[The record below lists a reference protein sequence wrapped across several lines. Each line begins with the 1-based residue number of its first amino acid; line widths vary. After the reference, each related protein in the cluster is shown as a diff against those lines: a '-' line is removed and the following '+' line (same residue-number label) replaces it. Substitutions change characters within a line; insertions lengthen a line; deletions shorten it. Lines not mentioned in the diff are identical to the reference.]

1 MPKAKP
7 KPRKR
12 AVLELEPPLF
22 EAPEREA
29 SEDKESSRGSPEP
42 VVTLRN
48 VVRLELLEQADPQL
62 LRRFLGRYQ
71 AHLHE
76 RGIHLDDVSPNAAWL
91 DALHGVLQRVDLDP
105 RLQQDLID
113 LGELASEEGHQQA
126 LRTIFRA
133 QLSLFDRDLHQR
145 TVDTALHLFLEHPEL
160 FRRTQTSLQTT
171 QARDSV
177 IFCARASRPLV
188 DFQPEGRRLRDVKR
202 RLSAFFASKNCTGF
216 CEIKVVEQDDHV
228 GFVIIRGSPPRSYG
242 IVLSRSERS
251 RTSHVQEV
259 QDTVLFHKDTC
270 QLSVQ
275 AGQAE
280 VRDAYRGVFG
290 SIFFGSQHHFQVKSV
305 VSLDPLLTLGARAFH
320 TEHFASLRRVVL
332 RQLQVVERGGRGARW
347 SVEDPDL
354 ASRLEDS
361 DLQRLMSRG
370 ALQMAR
376 MDVHLYGQRRAV
388 PVRLIPPGTF
398 KHDRRTGLDQVQSF
412 LIFRGFLLREPM
424 PVVSEVE
431 GVH

>member
-12 AVLELEPPLF
+12 IVLELEPPLF
-22 EAPEREA
+22 EAPEEEA
-29 SEDKESSRGSPEP
+29 SEDKESSERSPEP
-42 VVTLRN
+42 AVTLRN

-62 LRRFLGRYQ
+62 LRRFLRRYES
-71 AHLHE
+71 HLQG
-76 RGIHLDDVSPNAAWL
+76 RGIHLDGISPNPAWL
-91 DALHGVLQRVDLDP
+91 DVLHGVLQRVDLDP

-133 QLSLFDRDLHQR
+133 QLSLFDRDLHLR
-145 TVDTALHLFLEHPEL
+145 TVDTALHLFLEHPGL
-160 FRRTQTSLQTT
+160 FRRIQTSLQTT

-177 IFCARASRPLV
+177 IFCARKNAPLL
-188 DFQPEGRRLRDVKR
+188 DFQPKGRRLRDAER

-228 GFVIIRGSPPRSYG
+228 GFVIIHGSPPKTYG
-242 IVLSRSERS
+242 IVLNRNERS
-251 RTSHVQEV
+251 RTSNVQEV
-259 QDTVLFHKDTC
+259 QDSVLFHKDTC

-290 SIFFGSQHHFQVKSV
+290 SIFFGSQHHFQIKSV
-305 VSLDPLLTLGARAFH
+305 VSLDPLLTLGPQAFH
-320 TEHFASLRRVVL
+320 TEHFLGLRSVKL
-332 RQLQVVERGGRGARW
+332 RQLQVVERGGRGSRW
-347 SVEDPDL
+347 SVEAPDL
-354 ASRLEDS
+354 ASRLENQ
-361 DLQRLMSRG
+361 DLQQLMSRG
-370 ALQMAR
+370 TLQMAR
-376 MDVHLYGQRRAV
+376 MDVHLYGQRRVV

-412 LIFRGFLLREPM
+412 LLFRGFLLREPM
-424 PVVSEVE
+424 PVVSTVE

>member
-12 AVLELEPPLF
+12 VLELEPPLF
-22 EAPEREA
+22 DAPEQEA
-29 SEDKESSRGSPEP
+29 EKDGDSPERSPEP
-42 VVTLRN
+42 AVTLRN
-48 VVRLELLEQADPQL
+48 VVSLDLLEQADPQL
-62 LRRFLGRYQ
+62 LWKFLSRYQ
-71 AHLHE
+71 SHLRE
-76 RGIHLDDVSPNAAWL
+76 RGIALDKAPRTPASL

-105 RLQQDLID
+105 GLQQDLID

-160 FRRTQTSLQTT
+160 FRRTHLSLQTT
-171 QARDSV
+171 QARDTV
-177 IFCARASRPLV
+177 IYCARTAAPLE
-188 DFQPEGRRLRDVKR
+188 DFQPDGRRLQSVKR
-202 RLSAFFASKNCTGF
+202 RLAKFFFEKNCTGF
-216 CEIKVVEQDDHV
+216 CEIKVLEQEDHI
-228 GFVIIRGSPPRSYG
+228 GFVIIHGGTPKTYG
-242 IVLSRSERS
+242 IILNRNERS

-280 VRDAYRGVFG
+280 IRDTYRGVFG
-290 SIFFGSQHHFQVKSV
+290 AFFFGSQNHFQVRSV
-305 VSLDPLLTLGARAFH
+305 VSLDPLLTLGSRAFH
-320 TEHFASLRRVVL
+320 TQGFLSLRRVAL
-332 RQLQVVERGGRGARW
+332 RQLQVVERGGRGTRW

-354 ASRLEDS
+354 ASRLDEH
-361 DLQRLMSRG
+361 DLQHLMSRG
-370 ALQMAR
+370 VLQMAR

-398 KHDRRTGLDQVQSF
+398 KHDRRTGQDQLRAF
-412 LIFRGFLLREPM
+412 LIHQGFLLLEPM
-424 PVVSEVE
+424 PLATTAE

>member
-12 AVLELEPPLF
+12 AILDLEPPLF
-22 EAPEREA
+22 DAPEQDGG
-29 SEDKESSRGSPEP
+29 EDKEPTSAPETA
-42 VVTLRN
+42 VTLRN

-62 LRRFLGRYQ
+62 LRRFLSGY
-71 AHLHE
+71 ADHLRS
-76 RGIHLDDVSPNAAWL
+76 RGIHLDDVSQHPGWL

-126 LRTIFRA
+126 LRMIFRA
-133 QLSLFDRDLHQR
+133 QLNLFDRDLHQR

-171 QARDSV
+171 QARDAV
-177 IFCARASRPLV
+177 IFCARSSAPLQ
-188 DFQPEGRRLRDVKR
+188 DFQPEGRRIRDVKR
-202 RLSAFFASKNCTGF
+202 RLSAFFRSKNCTGF
-216 CEIKVVEQDDHV
+216 CELKVVEQEDHV
-228 GFVIIRGSPPRSYG
+228 GFVIIHGSPPKTYG
-242 IVLSRSERS
+242 IILNRDERS

-290 SIFFGSQHHFQVKSV
+290 SIFFGSQHHFQVKNV
-305 VSLDPLLTLGARAFH
+305 VSLDPLLTLGARALH
-320 TEHFASLRRVVL
+320 TEHFVSLRRVTL
-332 RQLQVVERGGRGARW
+332 RQLQVIERGRRGTRW
-347 SVEDPDL
+347 SLEDPDL
-354 ASRLEDS
+354 ASRLEEQA
-361 DLQRLMSRG
+361 LQQLLSRG
-370 ALQMAR
+370 SLQMAR
-376 MDVHLYGQRRAV
+376 MDVYLYGQRRAV
-388 PVRLIPPGTF
+388 PVRLMPPGTF
-398 KHDRRTGLDQVQSF
+398 KHDRRVGLDQIRSF
-412 LIFRGFLLREPM
+412 LLHRGFLLQEPM
-424 PVVSEVE
+424 PLASTAE